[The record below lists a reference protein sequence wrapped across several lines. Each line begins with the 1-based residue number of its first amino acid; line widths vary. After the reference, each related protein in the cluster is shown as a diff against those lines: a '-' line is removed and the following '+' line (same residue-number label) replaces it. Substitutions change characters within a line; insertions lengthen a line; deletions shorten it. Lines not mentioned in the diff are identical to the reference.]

1 MQIDILIKR
10 DGMGIKIYIKY
21 YNEYFTCLKFFIYVF
36 LHINILCYMH
46 FCIFKFLQ
54 KNA

>member
-21 YNEYFTCLKFFIYVF
+21 YNEYFTWNV
-36 LHINILCYMH
+36 
-46 FCIFKFLQ
+46 
-54 KNA
+54 